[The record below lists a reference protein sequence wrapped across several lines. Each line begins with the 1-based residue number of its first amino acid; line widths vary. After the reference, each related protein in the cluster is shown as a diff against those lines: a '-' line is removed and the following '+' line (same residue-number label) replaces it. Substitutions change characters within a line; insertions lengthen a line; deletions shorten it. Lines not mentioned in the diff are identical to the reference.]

1 MRMTELLTT
10 TPIAQR
16 RSVRGLKKRV
26 LTSFD
31 AGKIIPLSYEWLH
44 REDAVQSGRV
54 RINVQSEMF
63 ADGMPMN
70 GIAVN
75 VYAHAVSQAC
85 YERFGGSIDE
95 VNKSYAKE
103 NGAAGSVVPFFE
115 NNKVWNGTSITTVS
129 DSFAK
134 TLDTTAN
141 FYGAGSSIYT
151 PDTFLQTMGIH
162 TQSDKYNTTPVE
174 AYNAIVN
181 HRRKARSKSLP
192 LRNAFDHTLAEAFWL
207 NTGYNDIVADFDAKL
222 LDGEVTLQGLTFQA
236 PIKSATALRDI
247 NGVQHSATSHT
258 PDGNIYVP
266 SMTGTDI
273 IDEGDMYLFEDIYA
287 ELSTGGNATMSLA
300 DLDQARKTVAYAKM
314 RSKYDWITDEYVINL
329 LMQGITIPSLLQTQ
343 PILIGKKSTML
354 NFNERFA
361 TDGANLDTKVAN
373 GSATIDMNI
382 STPRMPYGAV
392 IMYTMEVVPE
402 QLWERSKDPFLYTT
416 DTDTLPNSLR
426 DTLDPQKVQIAKAD
440 ILDVNHSTP
449 NATFGYQPLNN
460 QWKMD
465 CVRVGGKFYR
475 PANDAYTEDRQKIWG
490 TETLNP
496 TLSESHYL
504 VKDLHKKI
512 FADQVAD
519 SFTATIMS
527 DLKVSGNT
535 VFGTSLLE
543 SDASSDFD
551 TITTQ
556 VDSSRIA

>member
-1 MRMTELLTT
+1 MTELLTT

-103 NGAAGSVVPFFE
+103 NGAAGSVIPFFE
-115 NNKVWNGTSITTVS
+115 YNKAYDHTNNTIYTSTTSVATW
-129 DSFAK
+129 DTNTNTSFK
-134 TLDTTAN
+134 FKE
-141 FYGAGSSIYT
+141 FYG
-151 PDTFLQTMGIH
+151 TMGIH
-162 TQSDKYNTTPVE
+162 TQATNLNSTPVE

-192 LRNAFDHTLAEAFWL
+192 LRNAFDHSLAEAFWL

-222 LDGEVTLQGLTFQA
+222 LDGEVSLQGLTFQA
-236 PIKSATALRDI
+236 PIKAPNALYGTASNADGANI
-247 NGVQHSATSHT
+247 AGHSPHQDAS
-258 PDGNIYVP
+258 
-266 SMTGTDI
+266 I

-300 DLDQARKTVAYAKM
+300 DLDQARKTVAYAKL
-314 RSKYDWITDEYVINL
+314 RSKYDWIDDQYVIDL

-426 DTLDPQKVQIAKAD
+426 DTLDPQKVQIAKSD
-440 ILDVNHSTP
+440 VLDVNHSTP

-475 PANDAYTEDRQKIWG
+475 PSNDAFTEDRQKIWG
-490 TETLNP
+490 CETLNP

-519 SFTATIMS
+519 SFTATVMS
-527 DLKVSGNT
+527 DLKISGNT

-543 SDASSDFD
+543 ADASSDYD
-551 TITTQ
+551 TITAQ

>member
-1 MRMTELLTT
+1 
-10 TPIAQR
+10 
-16 RSVRGLKKRV
+16 
-26 LTSFD
+26 
-31 AGKIIPLSYEWLH
+31 
-44 REDAVQSGRV
+44 
-54 RINVQSEMF
+54 
-63 ADGMPMN
+63 
-70 GIAVN
+70 
-75 VYAHAVSQAC
+75 
-85 YERFGGSIDE
+85 
-95 VNKSYAKE
+95 
-103 NGAAGSVVPFFE
+103 
-115 NNKVWNGTSITTVS
+115 
-129 DSFAK
+129 
-134 TLDTTAN
+134 
-141 FYGAGSSIYT
+141 
-151 PDTFLQTMGIH
+151 MGIH
-162 TQSDKYNTTPVE
+162 TQATNLNTTPVE

-222 LDGEVTLQGLTFQA
+222 LDGEVSLQGLTFQA
-236 PIKSATALRDI
+236 PIKSLRTSGAKTASNNDTFTGSLGYSPEQTGSTIVD
-247 NGVQHSATSHT
+247 
-258 PDGNIYVP
+258 DGDY
-266 SMTGTDI
+266 
-273 IDEGDMYLFEDIYA
+273 YLFDEIFA
-287 ELSTGGNATMSLA
+287 ELQTGGNATMSLA
-300 DLDQARKTVAYAKM
+300 DLDQARKTVSYAKL

-373 GSATIDMNI
+373 GSASIDMNI

-426 DTLDPQKVQIAKAD
+426 DTLDPQKVQTVKAD
-440 ILDVNHSTP
+440 TLDVNHNTP
-449 NATFGYQPLNN
+449 NSTFGYQPLNN

-475 PANDAYTEDRQKIWG
+475 PANDAFTEDRQKLWG
-490 TETLNP
+490 CETLNP

-519 SFTATIMS
+519 SFTATVMS

-543 SDASSDFD
+543 ADASSDYD
-551 TITTQ
+551 TITSQ

>member
-16 RSVRGLKKRV
+16 RSVRGLKKRI

-103 NGAAGSVVPFFE
+103 NGAAGSVIPFFE
-115 NNKVWNGTSITTVS
+115 SNKYWNGTSVIENSTGANY
-129 DSFAK
+129 DSLTFGTGDQGAFFQ
-134 TLDTTAN
+134 TL
-141 FYGAGSSIYT
+141 
-151 PDTFLQTMGIH
+151 GIH
-162 TQSDKYNTTPVE
+162 TQATNLNTTVVE

-192 LRNAFDHTLAEAFWL
+192 LRNAFDYTLAEAFWL
-207 NTGYNDIVADFDAKL
+207 NTGYNDIVSDFDAKL
-222 LDGEVTLQGLTFQA
+222 LDGEVSLQGLTFQA
-236 PIKSATALRDI
+236 PIKSLTANNGASASATASADGSVASGNWGPSQ
-247 NGVQHSATSHT
+247 NGGIV
-258 PDGNIYVP
+258 
-266 SMTGTDI
+266 
-273 IDEGDMYLFEDIYA
+273 DEGDYYLFDEIFA

-300 DLDQARKTVAYAKM
+300 DLDQARKTVAYAKL
-314 RSKYDWITDEYVINL
+314 RSKYDWIESEFVIDL

-416 DTDTLPNSLR
+416 DTDILPNSLR
-426 DTLDPQKVQIAKAD
+426 DTLDPQKVQTVKAD
-440 ILDVNHSTP
+440 TLDVNHNTP
-449 NATFGYQPLNN
+449 NSTFGYQPLNN

-475 PANDAYTEDRQKIWG
+475 PANDAFTEDRQKIWG
-490 TETLNP
+490 CETLNP

-512 FADQVAD
+512 FSDQVAD
-519 SFTATIMS
+519 SFTATLMS

-543 SDASSDFD
+543 ADASSDYD
-551 TITTQ
+551 TITSQ

>member
-115 NNKVWNGTSITTVS
+115 SNKWFDHAGSTVS
-129 DSFAK
+129 TSTSASVLK
-134 TLDTTAN
+134 GLDTAYLNHAN
-141 FYGAGSSIYT
+141 QMSVFY
-151 PDTFLQTMGIH
+151 QTMGIH
-162 TQSDKYNTTPVE
+162 IETTNINTTPVE

-192 LRNAFDHTLAEAFWL
+192 IRNAFDHTLAEAFWL

-236 PIKSATALRDI
+236 PIKAQNALYGTATDA
-247 NGVQHSATSHT
+247 NGSTIAGHAPHQNTV
-258 PDGNIYVP
+258 IV
-266 SMTGTDI
+266 
-273 IDEGDMYLFEDIYA
+273 DEGDMYLFEDIYA

-300 DLDQARKTVAYAKM
+300 DLDQARKTVAYAKL
-314 RSKYDWITDEYVINL
+314 RSKYDWIDDQYVIDL

-426 DTLDPQKVQIAKAD
+426 DTLDPQKVQTVKAD
-440 ILDVNHSTP
+440 TLDVNHTTP
-449 NATFGYQPLNN
+449 NSTFGYQPLNN

-475 PANDAYTEDRQKIWG
+475 PANDAFTEDRQKIWG
-490 TETLNP
+490 CETLNP

-519 SFTATIMS
+519 SFTATVMS

-543 SDASSDFD
+543 ADASSDYD
-551 TITTQ
+551 TITSQ

>member
-16 RSVRGLKKRV
+16 RSIRGLKKRV

-115 NNKVWNGTSITTVS
+115 SNKLWDPGNEVVRLLYSDNFDTVNHYNS
-129 DSFAK
+129 
-134 TLDTTAN
+134 
-141 FYGAGSSIYT
+141 GV
-151 PDTFLQTMGIH
+151 DTFYQTMGIH
-162 TQSDKYNTTPVE
+162 TAATSNNTTIVE

-192 LRNAFDHTLAEAFWL
+192 LRNAFDHRLAEAFWL

-222 LDGEVTLQGLTFQA
+222 LDGEVSLQGLTFQA
-236 PIKSATALRDI
+236 PIKAPNALY
-247 NGVQHSATSHT
+247 GTATSSEGGT
-258 PDGNIYVP
+258 A
-266 SMTGTDI
+266 TGHAPHQDAVL

-300 DLDQARKTVAYAKM
+300 DLDQARKTVAYAKL
-314 RSKYDWITDEYVINL
+314 RSKYDWIDDQYVIDL

-343 PILIGKKSTML
+343 PILIGKKTTML

-426 DTLDPQKVQIAKAD
+426 DTLDPQKVQTVKAD
-440 ILDVNHSTP
+440 TLDVNHNTP
-449 NATFGYQPLNN
+449 NSTFGYQPLNN

-475 PANDAYTEDRQKIWG
+475 PANDAFTEDRQKLWG
-490 TETLNP
+490 CETLNP

-519 SFTATIMS
+519 SFTATVMS

-543 SDASSDFD
+543 ADASSDYD
-551 TITTQ
+551 TITSQ

>member
-10 TPIAQR
+10 TPISQR
-16 RSVRGLKKRV
+16 RSVRHLKKRV

-95 VNKSYAKE
+95 VNKSYSKE
-103 NGAAGSVVPFFE
+103 NGAAGSVIPFFE
-115 NNKVWNGTSITTVS
+115 SNKAYAYSNNSVWNYGT
-129 DSFAK
+129 DAAPDA
-134 TLDTTAN
+134 DTNATGAFTN
-141 FYGAGSSIYT
+141 EQTHQFY
-151 PDTFLQTMGIH
+151 QTMGIH
-162 TQSDKYNTTPVE
+162 TQATNVNTTPVE

-222 LDGEVTLQGLTFQA
+222 LDGEVSLQGLTFQA
-236 PIKSATALRDI
+236 PIKSLKASSNKTAANNDTFT
-247 NGVQHSATSHT
+247 GS
-258 PDGNIYVP
+258 DGYAPEQLGSTIV
-266 SMTGTDI
+266 
-273 IDEGDMYLFEDIYA
+273 DEGDYYLFDEIFA
-287 ELSTGGNATMSLA
+287 ELQTGGNATMSLA

-392 IMYTMEVVPE
+392 IMYTLEVVPE

-440 ILDVNHSTP
+440 TLDVNHNTP

-475 PANDAYTEDRQKIWG
+475 PANDAFTEDRQKLWG
-490 TETLNP
+490 CETLNP

-512 FADQVAD
+512 FADQVED
-519 SFTATIMS
+519 SFTATVMS

-543 SDASSDFD
+543 ADASSDYD
-551 TITTQ
+551 TITAQ

>member
-75 VYAHAVSQAC
+75 VYAHVVSQAC

-95 VNKSYAKE
+95 VNKSYAKQ
-103 NGAAGSVVPFFE
+103 NGAAGSVIPFFE
-115 NNKVWNGTSITTVS
+115 SNKAFNPSNNSVGTQGIPI
-129 DSFAK
+129 DQ
-134 TLDTTAN
+134 
-141 FYGAGSSIYT
+141 Y
-151 PDTFLQTMGIH
+151 DTFISSSETNVFYQTMGIH
-162 TQSDKYNTTPVE
+162 AQSSNINTTPVE

-192 LRNAFDHTLAEAFWL
+192 LRNSFDHTLAEAFWL

-222 LDGEVTLQGLTFQA
+222 LDGEVSLQGLTFQA
-236 PIKSATALRDI
+236 PIKAPNAMYGGANDANSASILNGHSPHQSTAL
-247 NGVQHSATSHT
+247 
-258 PDGNIYVP
+258 
-266 SMTGTDI
+266 
-273 IDEGDMYLFEDIYA
+273 IDEGDMYLFGDIYA
-287 ELSTGGNATMSLA
+287 ELTQGGNATMSLA
-300 DLDQARKTVAYAKM
+300 DIDQARKTVAYAKL
-314 RSKYDWITDEYVINL
+314 RSKYDWIEHSYIIDL
-329 LMQGITIPSLLQTQ
+329 LMQGISIPSLLQTQ
-343 PILIGKKSTML
+343 PMLVGKKSAML
-354 NFNERFA
+354 NFNERYA
-361 TDGANLDTKVAN
+361 TDGANLDTRVAN
-373 GSATIDMNI
+373 GSATIEMNV
-382 STPRMPYGAV
+382 STPKMPYGATL
-392 IMYTMEVVPE
+392 MYTMEIVPE

-416 DTDTLPNSLR
+416 DPDTLPNSLR
-426 DTLDPQKVQIAKAD
+426 DQLDPQKIQIAKSD
-440 ILDVNHSTP
+440 VLDVNHSTP
-449 NATFGYQPLNN
+449 NSTFGYQPLNN

-475 PANDAYTEDRQKIWG
+475 PANDAFTEDRQKIWG
-490 TETLNP
+490 CETLNP

-519 SFTATIMS
+519 SFTATVMS
-527 DLKVSGNT
+527 DIKVSGNT

-543 SDASSDFD
+543 ADATSDYEA
-551 TITTQ
+551 ITAQ
-556 VDSSRIA
+556 VDSSRIE

>member
-16 RSVRGLKKRV
+16 RSVRGLKKRI

-103 NGAAGSVVPFFE
+103 NGAAGSVIPFFE
-115 NNKVWNGTSITTVS
+115 SNKYYIPSTNSVGASGFPQNVDTNSIAGGDTAT
-129 DSFAK
+129 DIFYQ
-134 TLDTTAN
+134 TL
-141 FYGAGSSIYT
+141 
-151 PDTFLQTMGIH
+151 GIH
-162 TQSDKYNTTPVE
+162 YQSSTHINSTIVE

-192 LRNAFDHTLAEAFWL
+192 LRNPYDHRLAEAFWL

-222 LDGEVTLQGLTFQA
+222 LDGEVSLQGLTFQA
-236 PIKSATALRDI
+236 PIKSLK
-247 NGVQHSATSHT
+247 ATSNKT
-258 PDGNIYVP
+258 AANNDTF
-266 SMTGTDI
+266 TGSYGYSPEQLGSSI
-273 IDEGDMYLFEDIYA
+273 VDEGDYYLFDEIFA
-287 ELSTGGNATMSLA
+287 ELQAGGNATMSLA

-426 DTLDPQKVQIAKAD
+426 DTLDPQKVQTVKAD
-440 ILDVNHSTP
+440 TLDVNHSTP
-449 NATFGYQPLNN
+449 NSTFGYQPLNN

-475 PANDAYTEDRQKIWG
+475 PANDAFTEDRQKLWG
-490 TETLNP
+490 CETLNP

-519 SFTATIMS
+519 SFTATVMS

-543 SDASSDFD
+543 ADASSDYD
-551 TITTQ
+551 TITAQ

>member
-75 VYAHAVSQAC
+75 LYAHVVSQAC

-95 VNKSYAKE
+95 VNKSYAKQ
-103 NGAAGSVVPFFE
+103 NGAAGSVVPYFE
-115 NNKVWNGTSITTVS
+115 KNKYWNVSTS
-129 DSFAK
+129 
-134 TLDTTAN
+134 TLSGSATDASSWDTSSLGSPTYISN
-141 FYGAGSSIYT
+141 FY
-151 PDTFLQTMGIH
+151 QTMGIH
-162 TQSDKYNTTPVE
+162 TETPLLNTTVNE
-174 AYNAIVN
+174 AYNTIVN

-192 LRNAFDHTLAEAFWL
+192 LRNAHDHSLAEAFWL

-222 LDGEVTLQGLTFQA
+222 LDGEVSLQGLTFQA
-236 PIKSATALRDI
+236 PVKAPKYSRDHI
-247 NGVQHSATSHT
+247 
-258 PDGNIYVP
+258 
-266 SMTGTDI
+266 TGTASSNDTTTDTLGYSPAMSGADI
-273 IDEGDMYLFEDIYA
+273 IDEGDMYLFDEIYA
-287 ELSTGGNATMSLA
+287 ELSQGGNATMSLA
-300 DLDQARKTVAYAKM
+300 DIDQARKTVAYAKL
-314 RSKYDWITDEYVINL
+314 RSKYDWIEHSYIIDL
-329 LMQGITIPSLLQTQ
+329 LMQGISIPSLLQTQ
-343 PILIGKKSTML
+343 PMLVGKKSAML
-354 NFNERFA
+354 NFNERYA

-373 GSATIDMNI
+373 GSATIEMTV
-382 STPRMPYGAV
+382 STPKMPYGA
-392 IMYTMEVVPE
+392 ILMYTMEIVPE

-416 DTDTLPNSLR
+416 DPDTLPNSLR
-426 DTLDPQKVQIAKAD
+426 DQLDPQKVQIAKAD
-440 ILDVNHSTP
+440 TLDVNHSTP

-475 PANDAYTEDRQKIWG
+475 PANDAFTEDRQKIWG
-490 TETLNP
+490 VETLNP

-519 SFTATIMS
+519 SFTATVMS
-527 DLKVSGNT
+527 DIKVSGNT

-543 SDASSDFD
+543 ADATSDYEA
-551 TITTQ
+551 ITAQ
-556 VDSSRIA
+556 VDSSRIE

>member
-75 VYAHAVSQAC
+75 VYAHVVSQAC

-95 VNKSYAKE
+95 VNKSYAKQ
-103 NGAAGSVVPFFE
+103 NGAAGSVIPFFE
-115 NNKVWNGTSITTVS
+115 SNKFYRHDNNTVHLQGNYSSVDTSQ
-129 DSFAK
+129 F
-134 TLDTTAN
+134 
-141 FYGAGSSIYT
+141 FGSGN
-151 PDTFLQTMGIH
+151 DTFYQTMGIH
-162 TQSDKYNTTPVE
+162 TEATQMNTTVNE

-192 LRNAFDHTLAEAFWL
+192 LRNAYDHTLAEAFWL

-222 LDGEVTLQGLTFQA
+222 LDGEVSLQGLTFQA
-236 PIKSATALRDI
+236 PLKSLRAHNYNLDKVASSNDALTS
-247 NGVQHSATSHT
+247 GSAWS
-258 PDGNIYVP
+258 PAQLGSSIV
-266 SMTGTDI
+266 
-273 IDEGDMYLFEDIYA
+273 DEGDYYLFDDIFA
-287 ELSTGGNATMSLA
+287 ELQTGGNATMSLA
-300 DLDQARKTVAYAKM
+300 DIDQARKTVAYAKL
-314 RSKYDWITDEYVINL
+314 RSKYDWIEHSYIIDL
-329 LMQGITIPSLLQTQ
+329 LMQGISIPSLLQTQ
-343 PILIGKKSTML
+343 PMLVGKKSTML

-373 GSATIDMNI
+373 GSATIEMNI
-382 STPRMPYGAV
+382 STPKMPYGGTL
-392 IMYTMEVVPE
+392 MYTMEIVPE

-416 DTDTLPNSLR
+416 DPDTLPNSLR
-426 DTLDPQKVQIAKAD
+426 DQLDPQKVQIAKND
-440 ILDVNHSTP
+440 VLDVNHTTP
-449 NATFGYQPLNN
+449 NGTFGYQPLNN

-475 PANDAYTEDRQKIWG
+475 PANDAFTEDRQKIWG
-490 TETLNP
+490 CETLNP

-519 SFTATIMS
+519 SFTATVMS
-527 DLKVSGNT
+527 DINVSGNT

-543 SDASSDFD
+543 ADATSDYEA
-551 TITTQ
+551 ITAQ
-556 VDSSRIA
+556 VDSSRIE

>member
-1 MRMTELLTT
+1 MTELLTT

-103 NGAAGSVVPFFE
+103 NGAAGTVIPFFE
-115 NNKVWNGTSITTVS
+115 SNKYYHHALDQVNSISEAYGSNMDLETDPNVATGT
-129 DSFAK
+129 F
-134 TLDTTAN
+134 
-141 FYGAGSSIYT
+141 F
-151 PDTFLQTMGIH
+151 QTMGIH
-162 TQSDKYNTTPVE
+162 TQSSLNNTTVVE

-192 LRNAFDHTLAEAFWL
+192 LRNAFDHSLAEAFWL

-222 LDGEVTLQGLTFQA
+222 LDGEVSLQGLTFQA
-236 PIKSATALRDI
+236 PVKAPKYSRD
-247 NGVQHSATSHT
+247 H
-258 PDGNIYVP
+258 
-266 SMTGTDI
+266 MTGTATSNDTTTETLGYSPAMSGADI
-273 IDEGDMYLFEDIYA
+273 IDEGDMYLFDEIYA

-300 DLDQARKTVAYAKM
+300 DLDQARKTVAYAKL
-314 RSKYDWITDEYVINL
+314 RSKYDWIEDEYVINL

-402 QLWERSKDPFLYTT
+402 QLWERSKDPFLYTI

-440 ILDVNHSTP
+440 TLDVNHNTP

-475 PANDAYTEDRQKIWG
+475 PANDAFTEDRQKLWG
-490 TETLNP
+490 CETLNP

-519 SFTATIMS
+519 SFTATVMS

-543 SDASSDFD
+543 ADASSDYD
-551 TITTQ
+551 TITSQ